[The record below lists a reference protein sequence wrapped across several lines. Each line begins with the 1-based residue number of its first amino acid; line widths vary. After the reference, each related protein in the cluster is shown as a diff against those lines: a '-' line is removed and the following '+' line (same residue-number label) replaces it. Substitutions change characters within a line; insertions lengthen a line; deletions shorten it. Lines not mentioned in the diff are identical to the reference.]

1 MLLYCVI
8 CPPAAVLINVAFWP
22 LWRERPVLALGAAVL
37 SMALLCAG
45 ILLLD
50 EQGQESSAGML
61 MGSSVLL
68 TAGWMFYWHVGPLPL
83 ISGPA
88 SAVGTILAAWAMF
101 RYQYSP
107 HERRVAN
114 RLFIALICFFLIAEI
129 FSAVVSWPLWN
140 GYLASAWWP
149 TLVPDKGLFTA
160 VTDVVL
166 CAGIGFA
173 VAYMLLWIARW
184 RRSRGI
190 SRALALPVAVA
201 ASVTCGAT
209 LAELA
214 ADAASAGPGVM
225 NFIYTIE
232 AYLDIGVPVAF
243 VVSVLRR
250 RFTRARIAD
259 LLLRLRGPER
269 VSSMTEALRDVLED
283 STLEVVGWA
292 PGTRP
297 ADADA
302 GPAAGLV
309 GHGRLSL
316 PVTASSGERLA
327 VILADSSLS
336 ASDDLVRAAVAATS
350 FALENSQ
357 LEAALADQLREVRES
372 RMRIIQAGIAERRRL
387 ERDLHDGIQQGLQG
401 LQIMLAAAEADVAD
415 QKASAFIGRI
425 GSELAVVI
433 EELRDLA
440 HGVHPGALSQV
451 GLEQAVTTM
460 AGRYT
465 IPIDVDLPS
474 GRFEDDAEL
483 TAYYVIAESITN
495 AIRHARARRI
505 RVHGEK
511 SDGWMR
517 VTVTDDGQGGASA
530 DVGSGIGG
538 IFNRVRG
545 IGGDAELRSPP
556 GHGTEIRVE
565 IPCA

>member
-201 ASVTCGAT
+201 ASITCGAT

-302 GPAAGLV
+302 GPAAGPV

-517 VTVTDDGQGGASA
+517 VTVTDDGQGGASV

-538 IFNRVRG
+538 IFDRVRG

-565 IPCA
+565 IPCG